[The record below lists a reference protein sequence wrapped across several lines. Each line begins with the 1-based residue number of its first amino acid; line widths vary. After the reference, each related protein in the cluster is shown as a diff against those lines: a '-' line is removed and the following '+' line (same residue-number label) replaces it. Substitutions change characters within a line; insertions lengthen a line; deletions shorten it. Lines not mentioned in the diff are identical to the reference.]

1 VPDRPVKAIV
11 ASRKP
16 FTLPTKTTI
25 TEAARLM
32 NQHKASAAMVVEGA
46 GLVGIFTE
54 RDALFRVLAEGRD
67 PQTTQ
72 LADVMTRD
80 PQTIDSDQSFRY
92 ALILMYERGFR
103 HLPVV
108 EDGKPIGLVCATDAL
123 NPELQEVAAD
133 LGIREHTWEVI

>member
-1 VPDRPVKAIV
+1 MPDRPVKAIV
-11 ASRKP
+11 ASQEL
-16 FTLPTKTTI
+16 FTLPAKTTV

-54 RDALFRVLAEGRD
+54 RDALFRVLAERRD

-72 LADVMTRD
+72 LADVMTPD
-80 PQTIDSDQSFRY
+80 PQTIDPDTSFRY

-108 EDGKPIGLVCATDAL
+108 QDGKPIGIVSATDAL
-123 NPELQEVAAD
+123 NPELQEVASD
-133 LGIREHTWEVI
+133 LGVREHIREVI